1 MGEWLVIELSSRC
14 EGEDPRV
21 LQEALTRLVKT
32 SEVFVPAAV
41 TEIGDDVVYSYL
53 LEGYAFVRR
62 DSPDSTY
69 LRLENSRYVES
80 VLTEPRGSGGSR
92 RLSTVSEEDID
103 RFRRQVKAISDQ
115 GISVGDTVTIT
126 SGPYRNIEATVV
138 EDIAEEGMV
147 QVHVKLRSKQSLV
160 TLPRGFLRVVKRAPL
175 SPVYNRMASLRAWS
189 TMATALLEWEEG
201 DWSQVQAAYD
211 RYHRLHQWSN
221 KGRLLYSFLG
231 SKGILDHSYRDLQRR
246 LQRLSRVKAA
256 ARKASRICNLIAFS
270 RGWAGPRD
278 LESLQNKLMDLAWL
292 DDVMRRVQELHRS
305 YNVLNR
311 RLTHR
316 NEKRKMV
323 QNVLIDG
330 HNLAFRC
337 MYAPGMSRLSDSQG
351 RPTGLIVGFLRSLG
365 ALRKK
370 YPTARFWVTWDG
382 SSQRR
387 KSSFADYKAN
397 RPVREADESGFDQ
410 MAYVRKVIVYLGV
423 TQAFNPEEEA
433 DDVIGALVKGDLVSQ
448 KNVIFSSDKDLL
460 QLVTHDTFL
469 LIPAIG
475 SRKEILFEGPEIVEE
490 YMGVPPGKMVEFRAL
505 CGDPSD
511 NIPGVPRVPK
521 KVLRALIQAH
531 GSVDGIYKSGLAGLT
546 RNQYDRLRSAEPQ
559 VRINLELMALVDVE
573 VSLTYPDVNSSVA
586 QQLMEEV
593 GIKPQPILK
602 AFGL

>member
-1 MGEWLVIELSSRC
+1 
-14 EGEDPRV
+14 
-21 LQEALTRLVKT
+21 
-32 SEVFVPAAV
+32 
-41 TEIGDDVVYSYL
+41 
-53 LEGYAFVRR
+53 
-62 DSPDSTY
+62 
-69 LRLENSRYVES
+69 
-80 VLTEPRGSGGSR
+80 
-92 RLSTVSEEDID
+92 
-103 RFRRQVKAISDQ
+103 
-115 GISVGDTVTIT
+115 
-126 SGPYRNIEATVV
+126 
-138 EDIAEEGMV
+138 
-147 QVHVKLRSKQSLV
+147 
-160 TLPRGFLRVVKRAPL
+160 
-175 SPVYNRMASLRAWS
+175 
-189 TMATALLEWEEG
+189 
-201 DWSQVQAAYD
+201 
-211 RYHRLHQWSN
+211 
-221 KGRLLYSFLG
+221 
-231 SKGILDHSYRDLQRR
+231 
-246 LQRLSRVKAA
+246 
-256 ARKASRICNLIAFS
+256 
-270 RGWAGPRD
+270 
-278 LESLQNKLMDLAWL
+278 MDLAWL